1 MFPQYTPRE
10 LGCFNKINSK
20 ITLFRCIERKRTRKL
35 FLTDDEVS
43 PLDETALA
51 RQFRFSALRRLRTT
65 QLSPTMTGPTKT
77 EDRRGMKLQQLT
89 FIHRRDREFSRSPEG
104 ARTPRE
110 QVNFYEQVEQVLTD
124 ALRCSDVE
132 NMDLEQVSPPLD
144 AVRLAAG
151 QTLYGLTPT
160 ALRRW
165 SYSNLALR
173 RMANLSTRWS
183 NIGQDCR
190 ESEEVLGLQ
199 FRWVSN

>member
-1 MFPQYTPRE
+1 MMFPQYTPRE
-10 LGCFNKINSK
+10 LGGFNKINLK
-20 ITLFRCIERKRTRKL
+20 ITLSRCIERKQTRKL
-35 FLTDDEVS
+35 FLTNDEVS

-51 RQFRFSALRRLRTT
+51 RQLRISALRRLRTT
-65 QLSPTMTGPTKT
+65 QLRPTMTGPTKT

-144 AVRLAAG
+144 AV
-151 QTLYGLTPT
+151 P
-160 ALRRW
+160 
-165 SYSNLALR
+165 SK
-173 RMANLSTRWS
+173 
-183 NIGQDCR
+183 
-190 ESEEVLGLQ
+190 SEGVLGLQ